1 MSVNMEI
8 TNKEAPKLKYGIIAL
23 LGMLTAIGPL
33 SLDMYLPALPIIS
46 SDMGTTA
53 SLVQLSLTSCLIG
66 LASGQLIFG
75 PISDINGRKK
85 PLLITLAVYAIISIL
100 CVFQTNVWVFILLRF
115 IQGFTGAAGIVIA
128 RAVVRDMHNGVEL
141 TKAFAFLALI
151 NGAAP
156 ILAPVSGGFIL
167 NFGSWKLV
175 FFIIGIIGV
184 LLFVSVA
191 WWLKESLPVT
201 ERAEGSIF
209 QVIKTFGDLI
219 KNKVFMGVALTQ
231 ALVMSSMFAYI
242 SGSPFVLQNIY
253 EVTPQQFSM
262 IFALNGVGI
271 IIFAQAAG
279 RLSARFNAMKILNS
293 GVLISMAG
301 SVMLMIAILVEGPLL
316 LLIVSLFL
324 VVSSVGLVSTS
335 SLSLGMQNQKKS
347 AGSAAAFLG
356 LLPFI
361 GGALVSPIV
370 GVRGEY
376 VAWPMGAVIICCSF
390 LAFLIFMAWVRGK
403 TVT

>member
-1 MSVNMEI
+1 MEI
-8 TNKEAPKLKYGIIAL
+8 EQHQEFKLKYGIIAL

-33 SLDMYLPALPIIS
+33 SLDMYLPALPTIS
-46 SDMGTTA
+46 TDMVTTA
-53 SLVQLSLTSCLIG
+53 SSVQLSLTACLLG
-66 LASGQLIFG
+66 LAVGQLIFG
-75 PISDINGRKK
+75 PLSDIQGRKK
-85 PLLITLAVYAIISIL
+85 PLLFTLLIYTVVSLL
-100 CVFQTNVWVFILLRF
+100 CAFQTNIWIFVALRF

-128 RAVVRDMHNGVEL
+128 RAVVRDMHAGVTL

-175 FFIIGIIGV
+175 FLVIAVIG
-184 LLFVSVA
+184 LLMFLSVA
-191 WWLKESLPVT
+191 FWLKESLPIS
-201 ERAEGSIF
+201 ERSEGSVF
-209 QVIKTFGDLI
+209 QVVQTFGSLI
-219 KNKVFMGVALTQ
+219 KDKVFMGIALTQ

-253 EVTPQQFSM
+253 EVTPQQFSL

-271 IIFAQAAG
+271 IVAAQLAG
-279 RLSARFNAMKILNS
+279 RLSASFSAAKILNA
-293 GVLISMAG
+293 GALVSMIG
-301 SVMLMIAILVEGPLL
+301 SIMLMVTILMNAPLFIM
-316 LLIVSLFL
+316 IVSLFL
-324 VVSSVGLVSTS
+324 VVSSVGLVSAS
-335 SLSLGMQNQKKS
+335 SLSLGMQNQKRN

-361 GGALVSPIV
+361 GGAVVSPLV
-370 GVRGEY
+370 GIRGEY
-376 VAWPMGAVIICCSF
+376 TAWPMGIVIICCSA
-390 LAFLIFMAWVRGK
+390 LALIIFTAWVKQK